1 MKSKRDSVADSR
13 AIARVLATK
22 AQDTR
27 SKKMAWEAGLKA
39 KGSPENTTVGD
50 PEPKMQAENPTAIH
64 GVSDGDQKGRIK
76 GGIGNIKNG
85 GKHSTPLQ
93 TQMTQRNTETTVPD
107 STRMTGDQ
115 GAVDQTQTDGIGED
129 KEGYHQSPPPRTKTA
144 LNTPQHD
151 RMKTNMETGEITHLN
166 TPTNNTHGI
175 KNIKMEPMEENT
187 SGAKTRPETAL
198 NDPQHDR
205 MNTNTKTGGIA
216 CLDRYTNK

>member
-1 MKSKRDSVADSR
+1 MSSSADAARSGSREGKAAAKSNRTSGAGPR
-13 AIARVLATK
+13 AIASVLATN

-39 KGSPENTTVGD
+39 KGSPEDTPVGN

-76 GGIGNIKNG
+76 GGIGNMKSG

-115 GAVDQTQTDGIGED
+115 GAVDQSFGDSRCSYFLIFRIS
-129 KEGYHQSPPPRTKTA
+129 Y
-144 LNTPQHD
+144 
-151 RMKTNMETGEITHLN
+151 
-166 TPTNNTHGI
+166 
-175 KNIKMEPMEENT
+175 
-187 SGAKTRPETAL
+187 
-198 NDPQHDR
+198 
-205 MNTNTKTGGIA
+205 
-216 CLDRYTNK
+216 